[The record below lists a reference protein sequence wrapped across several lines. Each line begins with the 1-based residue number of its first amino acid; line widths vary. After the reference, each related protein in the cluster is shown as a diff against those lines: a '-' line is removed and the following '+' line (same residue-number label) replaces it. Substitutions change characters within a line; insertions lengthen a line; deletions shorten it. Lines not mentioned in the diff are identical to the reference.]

1 MKNSRI
7 TGVGSS
13 PVIPKHADDTWLLTL
28 PDCSMHQFRKKVTN
42 GGIPIFQLDESSV
55 QLNPVWRL
63 LIQDG
68 SGVLW
73 RVRTKADPIARRL
86 ISIRQVYQIAR
97 NAGLPNVFV
106 PAEQRK

>member
-1 MKNSRI
+1 M
-7 TGVGSS
+7 
-13 PVIPKHADDTWLLTL
+13 L
-28 PDCSMHQFRKKVTN
+28 QFRKKMAN
-42 GGIPIFQLDESSV
+42 GGTPIFQLDQLSV

-73 RVRTKADPIARRL
+73 RVRTQTDPIARRL

-97 NAGLPNVFV
+97 NAGLPNIFV
-106 PAEQRK
+106 PVEQRRV